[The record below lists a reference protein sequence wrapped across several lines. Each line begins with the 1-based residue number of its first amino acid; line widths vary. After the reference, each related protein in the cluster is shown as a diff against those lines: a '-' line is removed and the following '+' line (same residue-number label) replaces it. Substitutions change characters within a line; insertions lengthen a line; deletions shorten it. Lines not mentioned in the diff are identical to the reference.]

1 MVTTYF
7 EIKKIKESCY
17 KVVKKRFKEITKW
30 TDETNFFDLMY
41 YYNKNTGGKRFID
54 SDDAIKLF

>member
-1 MVTTYF
+1 M
-7 EIKKIKESCY
+7 
-17 KVVKKRFKEITKW
+17 KKRFKEITKW

-41 YYNKNTGGKRFID
+41 YYNKNTGGKSFID